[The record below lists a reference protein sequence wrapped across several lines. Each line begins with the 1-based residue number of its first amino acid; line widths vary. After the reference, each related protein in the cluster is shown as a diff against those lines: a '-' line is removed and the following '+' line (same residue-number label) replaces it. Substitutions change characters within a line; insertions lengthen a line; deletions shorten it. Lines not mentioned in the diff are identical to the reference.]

1 MKFIKLTGCINKKP
15 VWINVSHICSID
27 LNLNPIGFGSIG
39 GPITCLYISE
49 AHSIG
54 VLETPEE
61 ILALLEDNSNNM
73 QMNMSFPDIFG
84 GKK

>member
-1 MKFIKLTGCINKKP
+1 MKFIKLTGYKNKQP
-15 VWINVSHICSID
+15 TWINPEKICSID
-27 LNLNPIGFGSIG
+27 VCTESTNAY
-39 GPITCLYISE
+39 TCLYLDESY
-49 AHSIG
+49 SVG
-54 VLETPEE
+54 VLETPEV